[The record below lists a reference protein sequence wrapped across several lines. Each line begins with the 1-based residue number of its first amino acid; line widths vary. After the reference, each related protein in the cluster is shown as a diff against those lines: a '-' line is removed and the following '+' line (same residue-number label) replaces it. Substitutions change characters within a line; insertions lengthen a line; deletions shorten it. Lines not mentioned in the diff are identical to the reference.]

1 MLVRNEERSGVREG
15 KVGRQGGPEGV
26 WAQARCGRDA
36 GDRCRRG
43 STQPRLCHCPRMRK
57 WQLSLFDELTEEMGA
72 RGCGAMESI
81 CIGIVGG

>member
-1 MLVRNEERSGVREG
+1 M
-15 KVGRQGGPEGV
+15 K
-26 WAQARCGRDA
+26 
-36 GDRCRRG
+36 
-43 STQPRLCHCPRMRK
+43 K